1 MSDLPPKAP
10 PKKSS
15 SQTASQEEEE
25 EDESYRVPRAS
36 KYDVLLK
43 YLLVGDSYTG
53 KTTLL
58 NRFVDD
64 AFIPQFNTTIGIDFK
79 MKIIKCNRSRV
90 KLQIWDSAGDE
101 RYSGQSVMFYRE
113 VAVVFYCFD
122 VSDKRTFNRLDRWID
137 CIDNTVKTKDLIQV
151 LVACKCDTPSSFRQ
165 VSKDEAQTLAI
176 NKKFYYFETDSK
188 EGLGIDEMFDD
199 VTEKV
204 LGRREQNRSCDESSS
219 SLADTR
225 ESSLEPPPRRRGRS
239 ISPAPGDN
247 PFANRRGKNV
257 SRSFRDWGKKS
268 GKNLRNSFRKSF
280 TKPKNEPETPKES
293 NSSCKVS

>member
-25 EDESYRVPRAS
+25 EDESYRLHRE
-36 KYDVLLK
+36 
-43 YLLVGDSYTG
+43 

-188 EGLGIDEMFDD
+188 EGLGIDEMFD
-199 VTEKV
+199 ECYRK
-204 LGRREQNRSCDESSS
+204 N
-219 SLADTR
+219 TR